1 MPMRVRI
8 VRPSPA
14 CTAAQMPLRL
24 WLTNTTCQGSRGIE
38 TGNGAGAHQARAV
51 EHHQRQRLAG
61 DQQSANVR
69 VRMRNP
75 RQRAE
80 AQPGTLIFGLPQQR
94 QIQRLFRQRLAQ
106 RTIAIHHG
114 DYPHLRMMPF
124 KLPEDPRHQRFAK
137 IFLHTKV
144 DLAGEPL
151 TLQRAQGFI
160 IERQQA
166 SGVAHQLF
174 AFRGEH
180 QMPPLFGHQRRTALA
195 LQLLSWALTAEVERD
210 RRSAAWRNCRTPC
223 RS

>member
-24 WLTNTTCQGSRGIE
+24 WLTNTTCRDPRASRQAMARERIRHGLSNITSGSGSPE
-38 TGNGAGAHQARAV
+38 TSRARYP
-51 EHHQRQRLAG
+51 
-61 DQQSANVR
+61 

-94 QIQRLFRQRLAQ
+94 QIQRLFRQRPRSGPL
-106 RTIAIHHG
+106 RSTG

-124 KLPEDPRHQRFAK
+124 KLPEDLRHQRFAK

-174 AFRGEH
+174 AFAVSTRWR
-180 QMPPLFGHQRRTALA
+180 PCLVT
-195 LQLLSWALTAEVERD
+195 
-210 RRSAAWRNCRTPC
+210 SAAPH
-223 RS
+223 

>member
-1 MPMRVRI
+1 
-8 VRPSPA
+8 
-14 CTAAQMPLRL
+14 
-24 WLTNTTCQGSRGIE
+24 
-38 TGNGAGAHQARAV
+38 
-51 EHHQRQRLAG
+51 
-61 DQQSANVR
+61 
-69 VRMRNP
+69 MRNP

-106 RTIAIHHG
+106 RTIAIHPG

-180 QMPPLFGHQRRTALA
+180 QMAPLFGHQRRTALA
-195 LQLLSWALTAEVERD
+195 LQLFKLGADGRSGTRQAQRCLGETAALHAGHKAAQGVEIQP
-210 RRSAAWRNCRTPC
+210 W
-223 RS
+223 